1 MYRWLAIVFFSL
13 CAFSPFGTFAAE
25 THPRLWLTTNDL
37 TRLRS
42 WAVDSN
48 PLYASAL
55 QPLALRA
62 KTEMDNGDV
71 PRRDCGGTEFES
83 YPVEM
88 YAELFAFMSLIEND
102 AAVRADYANRA
113 RSLLM
118 SIMNVAVLGPATS
131 PNYTCPE
138 NQQTAYPAYRSPRFF
153 TEDSN
158 RARWHGEAFPLV
170 VDWIYPTLTAQDKQT
185 IRTVFLRWSQE
196 IIERGYHHPS
206 PVGMVND
213 PALVADPSKYR
224 WAGNNYFT
232 AHMRNLGMMA
242 LSFDSADDSGGQ
254 LRAYLG
260 NATGAWLYMFD
271 HMTRTESKGG
281 LLPEGYEYSP
291 QTASYAIQF
300 LLALQTA
307 GADTCGRHCKLA
319 SNPFWDDFL
328 TSFYH
333 GLSPATINDENLGA
347 MYQPSWYGDAGNYAS
362 TDFISAF
369 GALGLYDYATNNQS
383 RLQSLRWAQTNM
395 MPGGPTR
402 FLRRVSSPEDF
413 RQSILYFLLFDPNA
427 STPVDP
433 RSKLPRDFYAS
444 GLNMFLSRTS
454 WESDASWFSFNLAW
468 NSIDHQQGN
477 AGNFEWYRKGEWLT
491 KARSGYP
498 DIAEGIASTEFNNAI
513 TLENDRPN
521 RDAND
526 WRIDLWKR
534 GSQWNLVTAG
544 NPSLLGYSMHST
556 QDGFVYA
563 SGDVTNAYNST
574 NENLSDIVHASRSII
589 WIKPDAVLVYDRA
602 QSKTANRFKRWWLQL
617 ASSAV
622 VNGKQALATTAGG
635 QKLLINTLLPS
646 SATLSSVTAIDSHI
660 ENTAARGEPMKV
672 RLRVDADGNPNETRF
687 LHVLQ
692 AADASASMASVSLI
706 ENAEQTWSGAQVG
719 TTLVMFPKNIGAS
732 FNGLSYSS
740 ASSVSQHLI
749 TGLTPLAS
757 YSVSVNGNS
766 VSIQAG
772 GNLQAD
778 SGGVLR
784 YPQSVGMRLTL
795 GLLGAGNGIVTS
807 DPVGI
812 LCGTDCDEYFATD
825 SVINLTAEA
834 SSGSSFTGWSGD
846 CLGSGTCSVTL
857 NTARNVQ
864 ANFSSSTGSAPGAP
878 SLQRAMPQSAAV
890 DLYFAAPSSTGSS
903 AITAYSASCSAQGQ
917 AGVSATAQSA
927 PLRVS
932 GLQSGVNY
940 TCSVQAANSSGTSSA
955 SNSLTVVAQ
964 TSIGNSP
971 AVLAGLRAHYSINKN
986 GNEFTVQDNVG
997 GAGSFSSGTLQ
1008 RLKFSDGS
1016 FALDVDGNAGMAYRL
1031 YQAALDRQPDAVG
1044 VGFHLA
1050 TIEKSGL
1057 TLEQVSK
1064 NFIESDE
1071 FSSRYGNLSDAQF
1084 ANQLYL
1090 NVLHRQPDA
1099 SGLAYWQQILES
1111 RRATRHAVL
1120 VSFSESPENKA
1131 AVATVIS
1138 NGFAYIPY
1146 GE

>member
-1 MYRWLAIVFFSL
+1 
-13 CAFSPFGTFAAE
+13 
-25 THPRLWLTTNDL
+25 
-37 TRLRS
+37 
-42 WAVDSN
+42 
-48 PLYASAL
+48 
-55 QPLALRA
+55 
-62 KTEMDNGDV
+62 
-71 PRRDCGGTEFES
+71 
-83 YPVEM
+83 
-88 YAELFAFMSLIEND
+88 
-102 AAVRADYANRA
+102 
-113 RSLLM
+113 
-118 SIMNVAVLGPATS
+118 
-131 PNYTCPE
+131 
-138 NQQTAYPAYRSPRFF
+138 
-153 TEDSN
+153 
-158 RARWHGEAFPLV
+158 
-170 VDWIYPTLTAQDKQT
+170 
-185 IRTVFLRWSQE
+185 
-196 IIERGYHHPS
+196 
-206 PVGMVND
+206 
-213 PALVADPSKYR
+213 
-224 WAGNNYFT
+224 
-232 AHMRNLGMMA
+232 
-242 LSFDSADDSGGQ
+242 
-254 LRAYLG
+254 
-260 NATGAWLYMFD
+260 
-271 HMTRTESKGG
+271 
-281 LLPEGYEYSP
+281 
-291 QTASYAIQF
+291 
-300 LLALQTA
+300 
-307 GADTCGRHCKLA
+307 
-319 SNPFWDDFL
+319 
-328 TSFYH
+328 
-333 GLSPATINDENLGA
+333 
-347 MYQPSWYGDAGNYAS
+347 
-362 TDFISAF
+362 
-369 GALGLYDYATNNQS
+369 
-383 RLQSLRWAQTNM
+383 
-395 MPGGPTR
+395 
-402 FLRRVSSPEDF
+402 
-413 RQSILYFLLFDPNA
+413 
-427 STPVDP
+427 
-433 RSKLPRDFYAS
+433 
-444 GLNMFLSRTS
+444 
-454 WESDASWFSFNLAW
+454 
-468 NSIDHQQGN
+468 
-477 AGNFEWYRKGEWLT
+477 
-491 KARSGYP
+491 
-498 DIAEGIASTEFNNAI
+498 
-513 TLENDRPN
+513 
-521 RDAND
+521 
-526 WRIDLWKR
+526 
-534 GSQWNLVTAG
+534 
-544 NPSLLGYSMHST
+544 
-556 QDGFVYA
+556 
-563 SGDVTNAYNST
+563 
-574 NENLSDIVHASRSII
+574 
-589 WIKPDAVLVYDRA
+589 
-602 QSKTANRFKRWWLQL
+602 
-617 ASSAV
+617 
-622 VNGKQALATTAGG
+622 
-635 QKLLINTLLPS
+635 
-646 SATLSSVTAIDSHI
+646 
-660 ENTAARGEPMKV
+660 
-672 RLRVDADGNPNETRF
+672 
-687 LHVLQ
+687 
-692 AADASASMASVSLI
+692 
-706 ENAEQTWSGAQVG
+706 
-719 TTLVMFPKNIGAS
+719 
-732 FNGLSYSS
+732 
-740 ASSVSQHLI
+740 
-749 TGLTPLAS
+749 
-757 YSVSVNGNS
+757 VNGNS

-784 YPQSVGMRLTL
+784 YPQSVGTRLTL

-890 DLYFAAPSSTGSS
+890 DLYFAAPSNTGSS

-1084 ANQLYL
+1084 VNQLYL